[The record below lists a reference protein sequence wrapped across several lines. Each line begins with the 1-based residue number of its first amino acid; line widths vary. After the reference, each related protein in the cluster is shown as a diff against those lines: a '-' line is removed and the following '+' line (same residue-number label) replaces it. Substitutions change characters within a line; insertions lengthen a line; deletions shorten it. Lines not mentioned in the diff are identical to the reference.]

1 MALGRGRAKEE
12 EGCVGRGIRRR
23 NSGRKGKTPC
33 HRRSEPRSS
42 DSLAGVGVGR
52 ANALRDL
59 EQESP
64 LCGPRFLCLG
74 RGMEPA
80 GVAPCLRRL
89 RILVLGITKGKHLKL
104 WL

>member
-1 MALGRGRAKEE
+1 MSAGGSADETQDEKERPLVTEGRSQGRVSLLR
-12 EGCVGRGIRRR
+12 GWGWVGG
-23 NSGRKGKTPC
+23 
-33 HRRSEPRSS
+33 
-42 DSLAGVGVGR
+42 
-52 ANALRDL
+52 NALRDL